1 MLLTFSDGSTLDV
14 EYIGKS
20 IEVDNAL
27 NITVITEDYN
37 SVRSIFSNKDILS
50 SITTETGEVYNNY
63 SSLKRI
69 NTELNLENQTVMYIE
84 VRYAELDSIVDELKQ
99 ETDKLKAENKEL
111 NEQVSML
118 TDCVLEMSELV
129 YS

>member
-84 VRYAELDSIVDELKQ
+84 VRYAELDSVVDELKQ

-111 NEQVSML
+111 NDQVSML

>member
-1 MLLTFSDGSTLDV
+1 MLLTFSDGSALDV

-84 VRYAELDSIVDELKQ
+84 IRYAELDSVVDELKQ

-118 TDCVLEMSELV
+118 TDCILEMSELV

>member
-1 MLLTFSDGSTLDV
+1 MLLTFSDDSTLDV

-84 VRYAELDSIVDELKQ
+84 IRYAELDSVVDELKQ
-99 ETDKLKAENKEL
+99 ETDKLKADNKEL

-118 TDCVLEMSELV
+118 TDCILEMSELV

>member
-20 IEVDNAL
+20 IEADNAL

-84 VRYAELDSIVDELKQ
+84 VRYAELDSVVDELKQ

-111 NEQVSML
+111 NDQVSML

>member
-27 NITVITEDYN
+27 SITVITEDYN

-84 VRYAELDSIVDELKQ
+84 IRYAELDSVVDELKQ

-118 TDCVLEMSELV
+118 TDCILEMSELV

>member
-69 NTELNLENQTVMYIE
+69 NTELNIENQTVMYIE
-84 VRYAELDSIVDELKQ
+84 VRYAELDSVVDELKQ

-118 TDCVLEMSELV
+118 TDCILEMSELV

>member
-84 VRYAELDSIVDELKQ
+84 VRYA
-99 ETDKLKAENKEL
+99 
-111 NEQVSML
+111 
-118 TDCVLEMSELV
+118 
-129 YS
+129 

>member
-84 VRYAELDSIVDELKQ
+84 IRYAELDSVVDELKQ

-118 TDCVLEMSELV
+118 TDCILEMSELV

>member
-84 VRYAELDSIVDELKQ
+84 VRYAELDSVVNELKQ

-118 TDCVLEMSELV
+118 TDCILEMSELV

>member
-1 MLLTFSDGSTLDV
+1 MLLTFSDDSTLDV

-69 NTELNLENQTVMYIE
+69 NTELNKENKTVMYIE
-84 VRYAELDSIVDELKQ
+84 IRYAELDSVVDELKQ
-99 ETDKLKAENKEL
+99 ETNKLNADNKEL

-118 TDCVLEMSELV
+118 TDCILEMSELV

>member
-20 IEVDNAL
+20 IEVHNAL
-27 NITVITEDYN
+27 NITEITEDYN

-84 VRYAELDSIVDELKQ
+84 IRYAELDSVVDELKQ

>member
-84 VRYAELDSIVDELKQ
+84 VRYAELDSVVDELKQ

-118 TDCVLEMSELV
+118 TDCILEMSELV

>member
-84 VRYAELDSIVDELKQ
+84 VRYAELDSVVDELKQ
-99 ETDKLKAENKEL
+99 ETNKLKAENKEL

-118 TDCVLEMSELV
+118 TDCILEMSELV

>member
-50 SITTETGEVYNNY
+50 SITTETGEIYNNY

-84 VRYAELDSIVDELKQ
+84 IRYAELDSIVDELKQ

-118 TDCVLEMSELV
+118 TDCILEMSEVV